1 MLIKMSHIQTQN
13 FEFNLRTELVFSPL
27 RCTPVLDED
36 SGKLA
41 FCSLLADYSCQK
53 QIRFYYPMSSMIT
66 FLSLSQL

>member
-41 FCSLLADYSCQK
+41 FCSLLADYACQK